1 MRLLSEVVAG
11 RFRQFN
17 PLISCRPVS
26 SPGRLKKGAFDE
38 TLSREPVSG
47 PKPQPNRPVLLSHKT
62 VYHTPIYGSQKED
75 GSTQPGPSWQGG
87 RNHDQVLGVC
97 TGRRMAQPET
107 DRRPLRLR
115 AMPPGRLRR
124 KRRNPHHAG
133 RHNNRAGPCGRVRR
147 LRGAVVGGT
156 GGPSPRVRGENVNSA
171 SPGSARSRPGREAAE
186 RTLDGADRFGII
198 RNEGKGDNS
207 KGSQTGGD
215 AAPSH
220 IERGLDYGSSRKP
233 STRQHPPA
241 SSRFTSLPH
250 SPSSSAT

>member
-26 SPGRLKKGAFDE
+26 SPGGPSHRKERLLRDTFQGAGF
-38 TLSREPVSG
+38 G
-47 PKPQPNRPVLLSHKT
+47 PTGPPNRTVLSCCLTKLCIIPPSMAVKKRT
-62 VYHTPIYGSQKED
+62 VRRSLDLAGKAEGTMTKY
-75 GSTQPGPSWQGG
+75 WAFARGG
-87 RNHDQVLGVC
+87 AWRN
-97 TGRRMAQPET
+97 PKT

-156 GGPSPRVRGENVNSA
+156 GGPSPRVRAENVNSA

-207 KGSQTGGD
+207 KGSQTGGG

-220 IERGLDYGSSRKP
+220 IER
-233 STRQHPPA
+233 
-241 SSRFTSLPH
+241 
-250 SPSSSAT
+250 